1 MEKVES
7 CGIVVVVVVAAFKEG
22 IKMNLND
29 EPGREIKGYISGVFF
44 FSQFRTAGRHLVFA
58 LSILRLKR

>member
-44 FSQFRTAGRHLVFA
+44 FFA
-58 LSILRLKR
+58 I